1 MEKSVIKFS
10 AEGMR
15 ELANQSQ
22 RSLENKEF
30 ENVEDSIIAAAQL
43 GHYSLNLTLDYN
55 TTIKALKE
63 LGFTVGY
70 ADPPMELC
78 GYGRMPSYYEV
89 SWFNKQI
96 P

>member
-1 MEKSVIKFS
+1 METGVIKFS
-10 AEGMR
+10 AKGMR

-55 TTIKALKE
+55 TTIKKLQA
-63 LGFTVGY
+63 LGFEVHHTTEVPIAAY
-70 ADPPMELC
+70 ASSRVPN
-78 GYGRMPSYYEV
+78 YYEV
-89 SWFNKQI
+89 NWLDK
-96 P
+96 